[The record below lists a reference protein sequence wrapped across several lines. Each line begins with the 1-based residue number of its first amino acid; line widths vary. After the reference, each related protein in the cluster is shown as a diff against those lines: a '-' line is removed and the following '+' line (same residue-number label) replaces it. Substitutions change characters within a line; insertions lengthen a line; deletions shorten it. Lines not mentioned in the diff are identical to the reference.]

1 MKHFTLLKFS
11 LSFVVVCVLGVNNA
25 SYSQCA
31 PDVQP
36 PTFTFCPSPTI
47 LTYSASST
55 PGSCNYT
62 LTSADQT
69 ALYPQAVDNCSSP
82 AQIDFLLNLTLAGQ
96 APQNLLNPSLVGLVL
111 PVGDNV
117 FTWQIRDAQG
127 NLNTASSCTYIIRVI
142 DDTNPTIACPLDV
155 NQNNDF
161 GVCEASV
168 SIPAPTVLDN
178 CDILSTLNDYNG
190 TSDASDV
197 YPVGN
202 TTVTWTVTDEYG
214 NTSTCQQTVVVID
227 AENPVIT
234 SCPSNQ
240 TQTADPGVCQAAVEG
255 LNLTTTDNCAVVLQT
270 WTVSGATIATSSPAG
285 INDVSTSVSGL
296 NFNVGISTINYTI
309 EDAAGNS
316 ANCSFTI
323 TITDDENPVITCPTN
338 PTTVSTDGGV
348 CTADVFGIAPL
359 TSDNC
364 AVTLQTYTIAGAT
377 IATSPI
383 TGINDASGETFNL
396 GTSTVTY
403 VIEDAAG
410 NSATCSF
417 DVIVEDNEN
426 PVLTCPLD
434 VTVSSDP
441 GVCDAIVAGLTIV
454 STSDNCSLDSLT
466 WSISGA
472 TSASSPSFGFND
484 VSNQTFN
491 LGVSTVTYTLT
502 DGSGNQSTCSFTV
515 TVEDNENPTLS
526 CPAETVVPNDP
537 GICGATVTGID
548 VVTFDDNCSVVSQT
562 WSFSGSTIGNSPATS
577 FNDASGQ
584 LFNLDTTLVTY
595 TVTDT
600 SGNTATCSFDV
611 IVQDIEA
618 PIITCPSETIVSN
631 DPGICAAV
639 VNGIAPISTD
649 NCSVIE
655 QTWSFSGATAGN
667 SLATGIND
675 ASGSTFNLDTT
686 LVTYVIVDTAGN
698 TATCS
703 FDVIVQDTENPIVT
717 CPSEVV
723 VNVDPGTC
731 EATVIGIAA
740 LSTADNCSVI
750 SLTWD
755 FTGATTGN
763 SPATGFNDASNSIFN
778 GDTTIVTYTV
788 TDTAGNTGTCSFNV
802 IVIDNEPP
810 TITCPADV
818 VVSNDPLSCGAIVNG
833 IAPVSTDDNCA
844 VTTQLWTFTG
854 STISAS
860 TPTGINDASGE
871 VFNLDTTLVLY
882 EVFDNAGNTASC
894 SFEVVVQDNE
904 NPIIDCPN
912 DTVVSN
918 DLGVCDA
925 VVNGIAPIASD
936 NCSIIEQTWSFSGV
950 TSGSSPLT
958 GINDASGNT
967 FNLDTTLVTYI
978 VVDTAGNSA
987 TCSFEVIVQDTEVP
1001 VVVCPNDT
1009 TVLNIDPSNCT
1020 AIVNDIAAISLDD
1033 NCSVISL
1040 TWDLTGATT
1049 GSSAPTG
1056 FNDASGQLFNQ
1067 DSTLVTYTVLDTA
1080 GNVGT
1085 CSFFV
1090 ITQDTVPPTIICPN
1104 DTTVATDAGVCDAI
1118 VNGLTPIIDDNCG
1131 VEGLSWSM
1139 ALATVSSSIDPTII
1153 NDISGQAFNLD
1164 TTVVTYVVSDSS
1176 GNTSTCTFE
1185 VVVQDTTA
1193 PLIICPNDT
1202 VVSTDLAVCDAI
1214 VNGINPSFIENCTVT
1229 DQSWTF
1235 AGATSGASALTGIND
1250 ASGQTFN
1257 LDTTL
1262 VTYIITDTVGL
1273 SSSCSFQVIVED
1285 TISPTV
1291 ICPSDTVVATD
1302 LAVCDAV
1309 VNGLTPVFDDN
1320 CSVVA
1325 QLWDA
1330 SVATVASS
1338 AGVGFNDISGNTFN
1352 LDTTIVIYTVVD
1364 TSGNTGSCSFQVVV
1378 QDTTPPTLTCPN
1390 DTTVSTDVAVC
1401 DAIVNGINIVAFDDN
1416 CTVVSQLWDFSG
1428 ASVNSSPPVGINDA
1442 SGQAFS
1448 LDTTLVTYTIIDTAG
1463 NSASCSFEVIV
1474 EDTISPTITCPSD
1487 TIVPTDIAVC
1497 DAVVN
1502 GISPIIDDNCTVVDQ
1517 LWSFSGSTIGN
1528 SAATGINDASGNTFN
1543 LDTTIVTYTII
1554 DTAGNSATCSFE
1566 VIIQDTI
1573 SPTIICPNDTI
1584 VPTDLAVCD
1593 AVVNG
1598 LSPIIDDNC
1607 SVVDQL
1613 WTFSGSTIGNSASN
1627 GINDASGNTFN
1638 LDTTLVTYTIIDT
1651 AGNIATCSFEVIIQ
1665 DTISPTI
1672 ICPSDTSVFTSLSSC
1687 DAVVNDIAPSI
1698 DDNCSTVSLTWTF
1711 NGSTVASSSGVGF
1724 NDASGETFNLDSTFV
1739 TYVVTD
1745 TAGNV
1750 ASCSFNVI
1758 VNDSVA
1764 PIVICP
1770 NDTVVPAEIGVCDA
1784 VVNDINVV
1792 SSTDNC
1798 SVVAH
1803 LWEFSGSTVNSSA
1816 LVGFNDASGQTF
1828 NLDTTL
1834 VTYTIIDTAG
1844 NSASCSFEVIVQ
1856 DTIAP
1861 ILVCPNDTLVSTDL
1875 AVCDA
1880 IVTNI
1885 NVISSSDNCSIVDQ
1899 LWAFSGATSGNSPS
1913 NGINDASGQTFNLDT
1928 TLVTY
1933 TVVDTAGNT
1942 SSCSFEI
1949 IVEDTISPTII
1960 CPSDTIVYAS
1970 LVTCD
1975 TDVNGLTPVIDDN
1988 CTVVDQFW
1996 SFVGSTVNDSPL
2008 TGINDASGEVFN
2020 LDTTVVTYVIVDTA
2034 GNSASCSFEV
2044 IVQDTVAP
2052 VLTCPADTLVGS
2064 DPGLCAAIVNGLELA
2079 VFENCSYSSQ
2089 TWVIGGAT
2097 TDTSAISGINDVSGT
2112 LFNTGTS
2119 IITYTVV
2126 DTVGNTASCQFEVN
2140 VEDVEAPI
2148 VICPS
2153 DTLVYTD
2160 PGLCETNVF
2169 GIDTVGVSDN
2179 CSTIAVLW
2187 TISGATVDTSAAFG
2201 FNDVSGHVFFGGTN
2215 TVTYAGV
2222 DAQGNVGTCSFEVT
2236 VLDTV
2241 PPVIICPFIDTIVYS
2256 TATDCGVEVFWAEPV
2271 ATDNCSFNV
2280 TSSDTSGTFFPVGLS
2295 TVTYVVTDL
2304 GGNTDQCSFEID
2316 VLDTVIPII
2325 LGLPTDT
2332 LVFCEFDTVTWDLPS
2347 IDEACPNVVVSST
2360 SDPGIE
2366 LPTGYTTVTYNAE
2379 DASGNLANPVSF
2391 VVYVHPLPTPAE
2403 FSTYDVIACES
2414 DPFDVSITNYN
2425 ENFFY
2430 DWIYDTNV
2438 LLQND
2443 SIYNVYFAESSQT
2456 GIYDV
2461 VVTGD
2466 YGCQNVSS
2474 FNVTI
2479 DLCEISVPQGIS
2491 PNNDGINDFF
2501 VIDNILA
2508 YPETEITIF
2517 NRWGAKVYE
2526 NNNYQNEWSG
2536 QSQNVMNIGGD
2547 QLPEGTYYYQI
2558 VLGGFDNTPDKG
2570 KLYTGYVYL
2579 KR

>member
-1 MKHFTLLKFS
+1 MKHFTILKIILLLIVTLFS
-11 LSFVVVCVLGVNNA
+11 SYNNEA
-25 SYSQCA
+25 YSQCGLGEDNTPPTLVAGSVDIVAGFTQTVSTDINQCSYFHLA
-31 PDVQP
+31 PDWNP
-36 PTFTFCPSPTI
+36 F
-47 LTYSASST
+47 Y
-55 PGSCNYT
+55 
-62 LTSADQT
+62 
-69 ALYPQAVDNCSSP
+69 VDNCP
-82 AQIDFLLNLTLAGQ
+82 GGVTITLTLSGATNQAESVQSTLEGTIFNLGTTSVLWRFYDAATPTQNVAFFGFTVEVVDNQNPIITSCPPAVGPINNDAGFCT
-96 APQNLLNPSLVGLVL
+96 ANINPGVPIASDNCTDITITNDYTGGATA
-111 PVGDNV
+111 VGD
-117 FTWQIRDAQG
+117 
-127 NLNTASSCTYIIRVI
+127 
-142 DDTNPTIACPLDV
+142 
-155 NQNNDF
+155 
-161 GVCEASV
+161 
-168 SIPAPTVLDN
+168 
-178 CDILSTLNDYNG
+178 
-190 TSDASDV
+190 
-197 YPVGN
+197 YPVGT
-202 TTVTWTVTDEYG
+202 TTVTWTVTDDAG
-214 NTSTCQQTVVVID
+214 NFVTCTQNITVVD
-227 AENPVIT
+227 NEAPT
-234 SCPSNQ
+234 FDCPANQGPISN
-240 TQTADPGVCQAAVEG
+240 DLG
-255 LNLTTTDNCAVVLQT
+255 LCSAVVSGIDPT
-270 WTVSGATIATSSPAG
+270 NVVENCTVLDTTYSLTGATIA
-285 INDVSTSVSGL
+285 SGTGSASGET
-296 NFNVGISTINYTI
+296 FNVGTTTVQYTI
-309 EDAAGNS
+309 SDINGNS
-316 ANCSFTI
+316 TTCASFTVEVI
-323 TITDDENPVITCPTN
+323 DDEAPIISCPSE
-338 PTTVSTDGGV
+338 TTVPTDGGF
-348 CTADVFGIAPL
+348 CTAEVFAIAPI

-364 AVTLQTYTIAGAT
+364 AVTLQTYTISGAT
-377 IATSPI
+377 IASSPI

-434 VTVSSDP
+434 VIVSSDP

-515 TVEDNENPTLS
+515 TVEDNENPTLT
-526 CPAETVVPNDP
+526 CPTETVVPNDP

-548 VVTFDDNCSVVSQT
+548 VVTFNDNCSVVSQT
-562 WSFSGSTIGNSPATS
+562 WSFSGSTSGNSPAIG

-600 SGNTATCSFDV
+600 SGNTASCSFEV
-611 IVQDIEA
+611 IVQDTEA
-618 PIITCPSETIVSN
+618 PTITCPGETIVSN
-631 DPGICAAV
+631 DLGECTAT
-639 VNGIAPISTD
+639 VNGIAPISAD

-655 QTWSFSGATAGN
+655 QTWSFSGATTGN
-667 SLATGIND
+667 SAATGIND
-675 ASGSTFNLDTT
+675 ASGSIFNLDTT
-686 LVTYVIVDTAGN
+686 LVTYIIVDTAGN

-703 FDVIVQDTENPIVT
+703 FDVIVQDTENPIVS
-717 CPSEVV
+717 CPGG
-723 VNVDPGTC
+723 VDVTVDNGTC
-731 EATVIGIAA
+731 TAVVDGIQPF
-740 LSTADNCSVI
+740 SYSDNCSVV
-750 SLTWD
+750 SLTWN
-755 FTGATTGN
+755 FTGATSGD
-763 SPATGFNDASNSIFN
+763 SPATGFNDASSSVFN
-778 GDTTIVTYTV
+778 GGTTIVTYTV
-788 TDTAGNTGTCSFNV
+788 TDTAGNIGTCSFNV
-802 IVIDNEPP
+802 LVIDNEPP
-810 TITCPADV
+810 TITCPIDV
-818 VVSNDPLSCGAIVNG
+818 VVPNDLGICGAAVIG
-833 IAPVSTDDNCA
+833 IEPLLTDDNCA
-844 VTTQLWTFTG
+844 VTTQIWSFTG
-854 STISAS
+854 ATILTSA
-860 TPTGINDASGE
+860 PTGINDASSQI
-871 VFNLDTTLVLY
+871 FNLDTTLVLY
-882 EVFDNAGNTASC
+882 EVFDDAGNTASC
-894 SFEVVVQDNE
+894 TFEVVVQDTE
-904 NPIIDCPN
+904 APTITCPVE
-912 DTVVSN
+912 TIVSN
-918 DLGVCDA
+918 DLGECTA
-925 VVNGIAPIASD
+925 IVNGIAPISAD
-936 NCSIIEQTWSFSGV
+936 NCSVIEQTWSFSGA
-950 TSGSSPLT
+950 TTGNSAAT

-987 TCSFEVIVQDTEVP
+987 TCSFEVIVQDTEIP
-1001 VVVCPNDT
+1001 IVVCPNDT
-1009 TVLNIDPSNCT
+1009 TVLNIDLSNCT
-1020 AIVNDIAAISLDD
+1020 AIVNDIAAISWDD

-1049 GSSAPTG
+1049 GSSVPTG
-1056 FNDASGQLFNQ
+1056 FNDASGLLFNQ

-1080 GNVGT
+1080 GNIGT
-1085 CSFFV
+1085 CSFYV

-1118 VNGLTPIIDDNCG
+1118 VNGLTPVIDDNCG

-1164 TTVVTYVVSDSS
+1164 TTIVTYVVSDSS
-1176 GNTSTCTFE
+1176 GNTSSCTFQ

-1250 ASGQTFN
+1250 ASGQTYN
-1257 LDTTL
+1257 LDTTI
-1262 VTYIITDTVGL
+1262 VTYTITDTAGL
-1273 SSSCSFQVIVED
+1273 TSTCSFQVIVED

-1291 ICPSDTVVATD
+1291 ICPSDTVVPTD
-1302 LAVCDAV
+1302 LAVCDAI
-1309 VNGLTPVFDDN
+1309 VNGLTPVYDDN

-1325 QLWDA
+1325 QLWEA
-1330 SVATVASS
+1330 TIATVASS
-1338 AGVGFNDISGNTFN
+1338 AGIGFNDISGNTFN
-1352 LDTTIVIYTVVD
+1352 LDTTVVTYTVVD
-1364 TSGNTGSCSFQVVV
+1364 TAGNTGSCSFQVVV
-1378 QDTTPPTLTCPN
+1378 QDTILPTLTCPN
-1390 DTTVSTDVAVC
+1390 DTTVSSDAAVC
-1401 DAIVNGINIVAFDDN
+1401 DAIVNGINIIAFNDN
-1416 CTVVSQLWDFSG
+1416 CSVVSQLWDFSG
-1428 ASVNSSPPVGINDA
+1428 ATVNSSAPVGINDA
-1442 SGQAFS
+1442 SGQTFN
-1448 LDTTLVTYTIIDTAG
+1448 LDTTLVSYTIIDTAG
-1463 NSASCSFEVIV
+1463 NSATCSFEVIV
-1474 EDTISPTITCPSD
+1474 EDTISPTITCPND
-1487 TIVPTDIAVC
+1487 TVVPTDLAVC
-1497 DAVVN
+1497 DAVIN
-1502 GISPIIDDNCTVVDQ
+1502 GISPVIDDNCSVVDQ

-1528 SAATGINDASGNTFN
+1528 SVSTGINDASGNTFN
-1543 LDTTIVTYTII
+1543 LDTTLVTYTII

-1573 SPTIICPNDTI
+1573 SPTIICPNDTV

-1607 SVVDQL
+1607 TVVNQL
-1613 WTFSGSTIGNSASN
+1613 WSFSGSTIGNSAVN

-1638 LDTTLVTYTIIDT
+1638 LDTTLVIYTIVDT
-1651 AGNIATCSFEVIIQ
+1651 AGNSATCSFEVIIQ

-1687 DAVVNDIAPSI
+1687 DAVVNNIAPSI
-1698 DDNCSTVSLTWTF
+1698 DDNCSAVSLTWTF
-1711 NGSTVASSSGVGF
+1711 NGSTVSSSAGVGF

-1745 TAGNV
+1745 TAGNF
-1750 ASCSFNVI
+1750 ATCSFNVT

-1764 PIVICP
+1764 PIITCP

-1784 VVNDINVV
+1784 VVNDINIV
-1792 SSTDNC
+1792 SATDNC
-1798 SVVAH
+1798 SVVAQ
-1803 LWEFSGSTVNSSA
+1803 LWEFSGSTVNVSA
-1816 LVGFNDASGQTF
+1816 PAGFNDASGQTF

-1844 NSASCSFEVIVQ
+1844 NFSTCSFEVIIV
-1856 DTIAP
+1856 DTIFP
-1861 ILVCPNDTLVSTDL
+1861 VLVCPSDTVVSTDL
-1875 AVCDA
+1875 TDCDA
-1880 IVTNI
+1880 IVNNI
-1885 NVISSSDNCSIVDQ
+1885 NIVSSSDNCTIVDQ
-1899 LWAFSGATSGNSPS
+1899 LWSFSGATSANSPS
-1913 NGINDASGQTFNLDT
+1913 TGIYDASGETFNLDT
-1928 TLVTY
+1928 TIVTY
-1933 TVVDTAGNT
+1933 TVIDNSGN
-1942 SSCSFEI
+1942 SVSCSFEVV
-1949 IVEDTISPTII
+1949 VEDTIAPTII
-1960 CPSDTIVYAS
+1960 CPSDTIVYTTLTS
-1970 LVTCD
+1970 CD
-1975 TDVNGLTPVIDDN
+1975 TGVNGLNPFINDN

-1996 SFVGSTVNDSPL
+1996 SFVGSTVNNSPL

-2020 LDTTVVTYVIVDTA
+2020 LDTTLVTYVIIDTA

-2052 VLTCPADTLVGS
+2052 VLTCPADTLVGT

-2079 VFENCSYSSQ
+2079 VFENCSFSTQ

-2097 TDTSAISGINDVSGT
+2097 VDTSSTSGINDVSGV
-2112 LFNTGTS
+2112 LFNTGIS
-2119 IITYTVV
+2119 IVAYTVI
-2126 DTVGNTASCQFEVN
+2126 DTVGNTSTCQFEVN
-2140 VEDVEAPI
+2140 VEDTEAPV

-2160 PGLCETNVF
+2160 SGLCETTVF
-2169 GIDTVGVSDN
+2169 GIDTVGVTDN
-2179 CSTIAVLW
+2179 CSAIAVLW
-2187 TISGATVDTSAAFG
+2187 TISGATTDNSPAFG
-2201 FNDVSGHVFFGGTN
+2201 FNDVSGQVFFGGLN
-2215 TVTYAGV
+2215 TVTYAGI
-2222 DAQGNVGTCSFEVT
+2222 DAQGNVGTCSFDVT
-2236 VLDTV
+2236 VLDTF
-2241 PPVIICPFIDTIVYS
+2241 PPVITCPFSDTIVYS
-2256 TATDCGVEVFWAEPV
+2256 SAIDCGVEVFWTEPV
-2271 ATDNCSFNV
+2271 ATDNCSFLV
-2280 TSSDTSGTFFPVGLS
+2280 TSTDTSGTFFPVGL
-2295 TVTYVVTDL
+2295 TEVTFVVTDL
-2304 GGNTDQCSFEID
+2304 GGNTDQCSFEIQ
-2316 VLDTVIPII
+2316 VLDTVIPVII
-2325 LGLPTDT
+2325 GLPSDT
-2332 LVFCEFDTVTWDLPS
+2332 LIFCEFDTVTWDLPS